1 MVTGGYAVYDGYYR
15 LKSTEILVKE
25 SSAWIEVGDLPVP
38 IDGLRGVSFNNKI
51 IMTGNNKSVTCT
63 KIQYYLFRRKR

>member
-1 MVTGGYAVYDGYYR
+1 MTGGYDPYAHSR

-25 SSAWIEVGDLPVP
+25 SSAWIQVGDLPVA

-51 IMTGNNKSVTCT
+51 IMTG
-63 KIQYYLFRRKR
+63 RKNVI